1 MLYIA
6 NLLYLIALLCVS
18 PLVLYR
24 AIRYGRYKRGAA
36 SKLFGITRLG
46 DSPRPTIWIHA
57 VSVGE
62 VQLVRPLVQRFAQEF
77 PSFRIAISTSTD
89 SGYDI
94 ACELY
99 KNHDVFFAPLDFS
112 WAVSRVFRDLHP
124 KLLVLAELEIWPN
137 WLRQAESSGCP
148 VAIVNGRL
156 SESSFRGYKKLS
168 FIVRRALSSVTW
180 IGVQNE
186 TYQERFIAL
195 GAAPNRVVN
204 TGSIKF
210 DNASSSRSSNEIL
223 DRRQLLQIDSTDL
236 IWVVGSTQ
244 YPEEQLMIDA
254 FMQLRSKVP
263 NLRMILVPRHKER
276 FEDVAKKIQSTGI
289 PWDRRSRLDDA
300 NPINQDWQIFLGDS
314 IGELR
319 WWWGMAD
326 IGFVGGSFGD
336 RGGQNMIE
344 PCAYGVATSFGPN
357 TKNFRDVV
365 RLLRDKN
372 ACKQFENP
380 SEIVPWVLDMAHHPE
395 LRIDM
400 GKRAAGVASEHRGA
414 TERTWVELRK
424 LLAQDSKLL
433 ANEKDKTHPTN

>member
-18 PLVLYR
+18 PVVLYR
-24 AIRYGRYKRGAA
+24 AIRYGRYKRGTAA
-36 SKLFGITRLG
+36 KLFGMTG
-46 DSPRPTIWIHA
+46 FAKQNQPTIWIHA

-77 PSFRIAISTSTD
+77 SSYSIAISTSTD

-94 ACELY
+94 ARELY
-99 KNHDVFFAPLDFS
+99 KDCDVFFAPLDFS
-112 WAVSRVFRDLHP
+112 WAVSRVFRELQP

-137 WLRQAESSGCP
+137 LLHQAKKVGCP

-156 SESSFRGYKKLS
+156 SEKSFRGYSKIKP
-168 FIVRRALSSVTW
+168 IVRRTLSSVTW
-180 IGVQNE
+180 VGVQND
-186 TYQERFIAL
+186 TYKQRFLAL
-195 GAAPNRVVN
+195 GARPSSIIN

-210 DNASSSRSSNEIL
+210 DNANSNRIA
-223 DRRQLLQIDSTDL
+223 DDVVVRRRLLQIDPTDL

-244 YPEEQLMIDA
+244 HPEEQLMLDA
-254 FMQLRSKVP
+254 YQKLMSDVP
-263 NLRMILVPRHKER
+263 NLRMIVVPRHSER
-276 FEDVAKKIQSTGI
+276 FEEVAKRIQSTGL
-289 PWDRRSRLDDA
+289 PWDRRTHLDGA
-300 NPINQDWQIFLGDS
+300 KSINPDWKIFLGDS

-357 TKNFRDVV
+357 TKNFRDIVG
-365 RLLRDKN
+365 LLHETD
-372 ACKQFENP
+372 ACKQFRDA
-380 SEIVPWVLDMAHHPE
+380 SEVVPWILEMAHHPE
-395 LRIDM
+395 RRIEM
-400 GKRAAGVASEHRGA
+400 GKRAAHVASEHRGA
-414 TERTWVELRK
+414 TDRTWHELRK
-424 LLAQDSKLL
+424 LLS
-433 ANEKDKTHPTN
+433 NENDKTTPFK